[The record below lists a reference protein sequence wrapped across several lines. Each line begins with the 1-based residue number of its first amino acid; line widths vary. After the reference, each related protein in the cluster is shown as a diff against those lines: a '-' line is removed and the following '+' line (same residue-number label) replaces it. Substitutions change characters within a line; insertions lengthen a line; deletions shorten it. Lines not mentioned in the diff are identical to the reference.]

1 MYNCEVCSEWREGS
15 EISWNDAGND
25 EVKFRGRIV
34 EVIPGR
40 KFKYTTF
47 DVHAGDEDHPDN
59 YIHVDY
65 TLVPKNG
72 RTDLQ
77 VTLSN
82 FGGDDAR
89 SEHAA
94 ASLDFDVLPKL
105 KTMATDHVSSVHF

>member
-1 MYNCEVCSEWREGS
+1 M
-15 EISWNDAGND
+15 
-25 EVKFRGRIV
+25 
-34 EVIPGR
+34 PGR
-40 KFKYTTF
+40 KFRYTTF
-47 DVHAGDEDHPDN
+47 DVHSGNEDHPDN

-72 RTDLQ
+72 RTELQ

-82 FGGDDAR
+82 FGGDDVR

-105 KTMATDHVSSVHF
+105 KTMAVDHAVEVGHT